1 MQYALLMFSPPESA
15 AAARGPIDSD
25 TAAMLERPDVVGWL
39 RLYPHESAT
48 SVRHDQ
54 GRTLISDGPYVDSKE
69 FLGGF
74 ILIEADDLDGA
85 LAIAAEFQE
94 SRPHAGIE
102 VRPVVER
109 SAARL

>member
-1 MQYALLMFSPPESA
+1 MQYALLMFSPAESA
-15 AAARGPIDSD
+15 AGARGPIDPE
-25 TAAMLERPDVVGWL
+25 TAALLDRPDVVGWL
-39 RLYPHESAT
+39 RLYRHETAT
-48 SVRHDQ
+48 SMRQDQ
-54 GRTLISDGPYVDSKE
+54 GRTLVSDGPYVDSKE

-94 SRPHAGIE
+94 LRPHAGIE